1 MIKFLKYDFKRH
13 LNTSLLICLFVGL
26 ATIMSQV
33 YYEVYVSSYRSVNE
47 LINFIYTLVF
57 IAMRFGI
64 LALFI
69 YFGNDFVRNITMPE
83 KNLIFT
89 SPYPAYK
96 FLFAKFLS
104 VTLSCL
110 MVYITLM
117 ISSLVANIIYGRYV
131 IGGLGSS
138 DLMFLLML
146 FSYCLVALMMQHTS
160 ILLTKGLL
168 EKTKFKYI
176 WIPLFAIVFA
186 IYFTLSLLISRNDA
200 KQPLDFFPWPV
211 LIVNFATSAIL
222 FLANSYA
229 MDKKMDF

>member
-13 LNTSLLICLFVGL
+13 LKTSLLICLFVGL

-47 LINFIYTLVF
+47 LISFIHTLVF

-186 IYFTLSLLISRNDA
+186 LYFTLTLFISNGYNHLSLEV
-200 KQPLDFFPWPV
+200 FPWSV
-211 LIVNFATSAIL
+211 VIVNFATSAIL